1 MSTLVIGLAYID
13 VLKIYKQ
20 AQFEGNE
27 ISVSE
32 MGTML
37 RERIEYYTK
46 PGWETLK
53 LILANGS
60 GNLAQSM

>member
-1 MSTLVIGLAYID
+1 MSTLVIGLVYID

-20 AQFEGNE
+20 VQFEGKK

-32 MGTML
+32 LGTML

-46 PGWETLK
+46 PGWESLK
-53 LILANGS
+53 LILVNGS
-60 GNLAQSM
+60 GNFAPSM